1 MIQLQTTGRHY
12 DLDPKILKYV
22 DDKLG
27 KLDRYLPRRVRDGLA
42 GRVVLELDESLTQDQ
57 HCICEVHFEVKG
69 EQMQAREATLNMYA
83 AIDICEQKLKSQIL
97 TYKSKHEPA
106 RNRRQRL
113 WNKVVG
119 RELTTTDIPDIGD
132 TE

>member
-1 MIQLQTTGRHY
+1 MIHLQTTGRHY

-57 HCICEVHFEVKG
+57 RCICEVHFEVKG
-69 EQMQAREATLNMYA
+69 EQLQAREATLNMYA
-83 AIDICEQKLKSQIL
+83 AIDICEQKLKSQVL

-113 WNKVVG
+113 WNRVVG
-119 RELTTTDIPDIGD
+119 RELATPDTPDTGD

>member
-12 DLDPKILKYV
+12 DLDDKILQYV

-27 KLDRYLPRRVRDGLA
+27 KLDKYLPRAVRGGLA
-42 GRVVLELDESLTQDQ
+42 GQVVLELDESHTQDQ
-57 HCICEVHFEVKG
+57 RCICEVQFEVKG
-69 EQMQAREATLNMYA
+69 ELVQAREATLNMYA

-113 WNKVVG
+113 WKRLRGNEV
-119 RELTTTDIPDIGD
+119 LADTSDTD
-132 TE
+132 

>member
-12 DLDPKILKYV
+12 ELDDKIMRYV

-27 KLDRYLPRRVRDGLA
+27 KLDKYLPRHARA
-42 GRVVLELDESLTQDQ
+42 GVSGTVVLEFDESHTQDQ
-57 HCICEVHFEVKG
+57 RCVCEVQFEVKG
-69 EQMQAREATLNMYA
+69 ERLHACEATLNMYA
-83 AIDICEQKLKSQIL
+83 AIDICEQKLKSQVL

-113 WNKVVG
+113 WNRLAG
-119 RELTTTDIPDIGD
+119 RGSAAGD
-132 TE
+132 SSDSQ

>member
-12 DLDPKILKYV
+12 DLDPKILRYV
-22 DDKLG
+22 DDKLA
-27 KLDRYLPRRVRDGLA
+27 KLDKYLPRHSREGLA
-42 GRVVLELDESLTQDQ
+42 GNVVLELDESLTQDQ
-57 HCICEVHFEVKG
+57 RCICEVQFEVKG
-69 EQMQAREATLNMYA
+69 ERIQAREATLNMYA

-113 WNKVVG
+113 WNRLVG
-119 RELTTTDIPDIGD
+119 GPPPTSGEG